1 MPDKNNIWY
10 KAFNNPEL
18 KEEKWLEPSDALFA
32 QISDEVYGKKKKRRR
47 LAYWIL
53 GLSTFLGLLVISWL
67 FIDTNQSQL
76 LSSLEETEKTRET
89 LLVETQ
95 ENDLSSNSETYAAA
109 NEGIANTE
117 SNKINPSINNNISP
131 SIADSVNETESS
143 YSSVTNSKSNTYSS
157 DHFLSSQ
164 QLKNTLVKSDIILET
179 GLNNSISKSGES
191 PIVKTR
197 KGIFSNKNIL
207 NLNALP
213 KAFLATLLFEREM
226 DFDFMIMPLEI
237 HDQNKSVRK
246 NIIGWTTGLSQWNFN
261 LNNSYESALNPA
273 DFDFNDG
280 GGWNTGLL
288 YKRELSEKWHFST
301 LAQIEKIRS
310 NSGHNSSVDYNPD
323 QEINGNMAN
332 ELDLM
337 MASPFGFIESNL
349 VISRGS
355 NANLDSLNLVLDLHN
370 EHEITNLSWQIG
382 IDYQLLNSSFVNI
395 GTTSNIGLNYFSAV
409 TNNLSSF
416 DIDREG
422 FVSGSTMINSDQQNI
437 NTVTP
442 FVDLGITL
450 NRSLSKNMNTGFIFS
465 YRKTMSPIY
474 SEGDFST
481 TLSAYNLR
489 WVVSR
494 SF

>member
-32 QISDEVYGKKKKRRR
+32 HISDEVYGKKKKRRR
-47 LAYWIL
+47 LAYWIF

-67 FIDTNQSQL
+67 FMDTNQSQPF
-76 LSSLEETEKTRET
+76 SSLEDTEKTRQT
-89 LLVETQ
+89 VLLKTQ
-95 ENDLSSNSETYAAA
+95 ENDLASK
-109 NEGIANTE
+109 TE
-117 SNKINPSINNNISP
+117 DYTASNKVVSNIESKKINQSKNNIS
-131 SIADSVNETESS
+131 SIIGNSVNGTESS
-143 YSSVTNSKSNTYSS
+143 YSRIKNNNIESSS

-164 QLKNTLVKSDIILET
+164 QLRNTSVKSDIILET
-179 GLNNSISKSGES
+179 GLNNPISESGES
-191 PIVKTR
+191 RLRKTS
-197 KGIFSNKNIL
+197 KDNFSNKNIL
-207 NLNALP
+207 HINVLP
-213 KAFLATLLFEREM
+213 KAFLATLLIER
-226 DFDFMIMPLEI
+226 DVNFDFMVMPLEI
-237 HDQNKSVRK
+237 RNQNKIISK
-246 NIIGWTTGLSQWNFN
+246 NMIGLTIGLSQWEFD
-261 LNNSYESALNPA
+261 LNNSYASALNPA

-280 GGWNTGLL
+280 NGWNTGFL

-323 QEINGNMAN
+323 QEINGNMSN
-332 ELDLM
+332 ELNLM
-337 MASPFGFIESNL
+337 MASPFGFLESNL
-349 VISRGS
+349 VINRGS
-355 NANLDSLNLVLDLHN
+355 DAGLDNLDLVLDLHN

-382 IDYQLLNSSFVNI
+382 IDYQLLTSSFVNI
-395 GTTSNIGLNYFSAV
+395 GATSNIGLNYFSAV
-409 TNNLSSF
+409 TNDLSSF

-422 FVSGSTMINSDQQNI
+422 FVSGSTMINRDQQNI

-450 NRSLSKNMNTGFIFS
+450 NRSLFKNMNTGFIFN